1 MQTTR
6 GFSPYFT
13 VMQTIS
19 PLAQL
24 GPPPFP
30 FKPVSDPLRAPAFSS
45 VFRLLAVLIV
55 LGCTYGV
62 WSLWSTGQLTATA
75 TVASG
80 APASHAVFGSGLVW
94 ALSALALMA
103 YTLWCILTSVTT
115 MTATTLEQT
124 FVWDK
129 KVELREL
136 AYVKLIRVPGLDWLI
151 APRLYCRTLMG
162 KFAVFY
168 AADAHMIGEFERLRD
183 ELSAFRRKG
192 I

>member
-1 MQTTR
+1 
-6 GFSPYFT
+6 
-13 VMQTIS
+13 
-19 PLAQL
+19 
-24 GPPPFP
+24 
-30 FKPVSDPLRAPAFSS
+30 
-45 VFRLLAVLIV
+45 VFRLLAVLMV
-55 LGCTYGV
+55 LGCTYAV
-62 WSLWSTGQLTATA
+62 WSLWSAGQLTATA
-75 TVASG
+75 AVAPG

-94 ALSALALMA
+94 ALSALALMG

-168 AADAHMIGEFERLRD
+168 AADAHMICEFERLRD